1 MEAVMGLEDMV
12 AEFCSVVRMM
22 LHNQRGNS
30 SINNSKLWK
39 DCPQNDWTC
48 GWKVTGSETIA

>member
-30 SINNSKLWK
+30 SINNSKL
-39 DCPQNDWTC
+39 
-48 GWKVTGSETIA
+48 